1 MYLTELF
8 PPSFCIAITIEDFD
22 QIELGQARVIS
33 ECMFR
38 LHSYQVRLSST
49 QSSGY
54 LGDMNLLSSEKLGD
68 NDDDTNIQYL
78 RNAIEIFQ
86 KGVSK

>member
-1 MYLTELF
+1 
-8 PPSFCIAITIEDFD
+8 
-22 QIELGQARVIS
+22 
-33 ECMFR
+33 MFR